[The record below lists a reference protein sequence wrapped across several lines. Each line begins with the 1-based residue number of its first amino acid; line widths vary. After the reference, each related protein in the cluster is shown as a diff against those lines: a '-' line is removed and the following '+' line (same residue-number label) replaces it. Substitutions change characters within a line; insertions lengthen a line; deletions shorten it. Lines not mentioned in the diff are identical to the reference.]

1 MNQPQN
7 PSDRSDSASVTL
19 TDETGRSLSCYIE
32 QSFDLDGQEFVLL
45 MPVDT
50 PVDILVLDSDDENEV
65 SLATEEVIE
74 KVFPTA
80 RAVLAEYDMILQHT
94 ALTLTVEGEIPEA
107 EEEEYEEDSDD
118 EEYEELLW
126 LANFYH
132 EEQEYAVCTPLDPFF
147 VLARKG
153 SSGKLELLSS
163 EDYQKLE
170 PMMPHIESILE
181 ERLFAD
187 LD

>member
-7 PSDRSDSASVTL
+7 PNDRSYGASVTL
-19 TDETGRSLSCYIE
+19 TDDAGRSLSCYIE
-32 QSFDLDGQEFVLL
+32 QSFDLDGQEYVLL

-50 PVDILVLDSDDENEV
+50 PVDILVLDTDNEDEV
-65 SLATEEVIE
+65 SLATEEDIE

-80 RAVLAEYDMILQHT
+80 RAVLAEYDMTLQHT
-94 ALTLTVEGEIPEA
+94 ALTLTIAGEIPEA
-107 EEEEYEEDSDD
+107 EDEEYEDDSDD
-118 EEYEELLW
+118 DEYEELLW
-126 LANFYH
+126 LANFFH

-147 VLARKG
+147 VLARMNAL
-153 SSGKLELLSS
+153 GKLELLSN